1 MMHLPIDRSFIC
13 YVIDIAPLVVVGV
26 GYKSVCSDFRTT
38 CHQRKA
44 HTAAAMVVGDMRAT
58 IICRHVA
65 GYVVESSA

>member
-26 GYKSVCSDFRTT
+26 G
-38 CHQRKA
+38 
-44 HTAAAMVVGDMRAT
+44 AAAMVVGDMRAT

-65 GYVVESSA
+65 GYVVESSARYYLRLQKGLMG

>member
-26 GYKSVCSDFRTT
+26 G
-38 CHQRKA
+38 
-44 HTAAAMVVGDMRAT
+44 AAAMVVGDMRAT

>member
-13 YVIDIAPLVVVGV
+13 YVIDIAP
-26 GYKSVCSDFRTT
+26 
-38 CHQRKA
+38 
-44 HTAAAMVVGDMRAT
+44 AAAMVVGDMRAT